1 MKKILIF
8 NKKKKE
14 KKENN
19 ISFLEFLLLII
30 ESRNA
35 KTKFKYFNPTQVSS
49 SQISPTRI
57 LFSFLC

>member
-49 SQISPTRI
+49 IQISPTRI